1 LMTNAKGIDVS
12 HHQGRIDWE
21 AVGAAGYSFTFIK
34 ATENASYT
42 DSRFAANWQDAKAA
56 GFVRGAYHYFHP
68 STDPARQAAFFVNT
82 VGGWDP
88 TDISPALDVE
98 ISDQDAA
105 SLALS
110 STEWTDRTST
120 CLSEIARLSG
130 RVPSIYLTAWGSD
143 VWKTKIAQ
151 TTAPSWANNYLLWVS
166 SFPAAQPEILKGWST
181 WTFWQFDTKG
191 KVNGIDGQVDLDQ
204 FNGTLEVLLEWLKPG
219 Q

>member
-1 LMTNAKGIDVS
+1 MSNAKGIDVS
-12 HHQGRIDWE
+12 HHQGRIDWK
-21 AVGAAGYSFTFIK
+21 AVDAAGYSFAFVK
-34 ATENASYT
+34 ATENADYA
-42 DSRFAANWQDAKAA
+42 DSRFTANWQDAKTA

-68 STDPARQAAFFVNT
+68 SLDPSRQAAFFVNT

-88 TDISPALDVE
+88 TDIPPALDVE

-110 STEWTDRTST
+110 NTEWADRTST

-130 RVPSIYLTAWGSD
+130 RVPIIYLTAWGRD
-143 VWKTKIAQ
+143 VWKTKIAPS
-151 TTAPSWANNYLLWVS
+151 TAPSWANKYLLWVS

-204 FNGTLEVLLEWLKPG
+204 FNGTLEVLLQWLTPG